1 MRGIECVSVRIIRML
16 FDFAADHALRL
27 ARGRQLQKF
36 THFFLRQETG
46 RAMRTVRENVK
57 PARVVRVLVAGE
69 PDIALLRDEAD
80 DEDNHQRRHNSEA
93 GEYRSPVLEGVQHPD
108 AFDFFLATLFHFMQR
123 QEYLSALLQRR
134 ALVPRYCQ
142 ENIAYLNLEIC
153 NIFLGCTVTI
163 KQYAAPTR
171 KKIAESS

>member
-1 MRGIECVSVRIIRML
+1 MKEI
-16 FDFAADHALRL
+16 DTK
-27 ARGRQLQKF
+27 QKF
-36 THFFLRQETG
+36 ILQQC
-46 RAMRTVRENVK
+46 
-57 PARVVRVLVAGE
+57 
-69 PDIALLRDEAD
+69 D
-80 DEDNHQRRHNSEA
+80 D
-93 GEYRSPVLEGVQHPD
+93 YVQS
-108 AFDFFLATLFHFMQR
+108 ANTLFHFMQR
-123 QEYLSALLQRR
+123 HEYLSALLKRR